1 MLPPRDP
8 PACGPIAQLRNSE
21 VMVDHP
27 APPRALTPAD
37 VEAVADAFVRRLS
50 DRRTV
55 EQVTAAWSGVFDR
68 AIGRGVRRIAYA
80 VLFALLV
87 FGAVK
92 FDILGT
98 GAAAVKS
105 LR

>member
-1 MLPPRDP
+1 
-8 PACGPIAQLRNSE
+8 
-21 VMVDHP
+21 MVDHP

-55 EQVTAAWSGVFDR
+55 EQITDAWSGVFDR
-68 AIGRGVRRIAYA
+68 AIGKGVRRLAYA
-80 VLFALLV
+80 VLFAVLI

-92 FDILGT
+92 FDVLGL
-98 GAAAVKS
+98 GAAAIKSAAVK
-105 LR
+105 